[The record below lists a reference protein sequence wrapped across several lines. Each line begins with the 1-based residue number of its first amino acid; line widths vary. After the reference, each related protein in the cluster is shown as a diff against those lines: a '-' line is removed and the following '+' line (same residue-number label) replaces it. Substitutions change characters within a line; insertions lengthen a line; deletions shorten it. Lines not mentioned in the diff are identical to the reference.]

1 VTGKLF
7 NETWARIA
15 AVLVFLGFNFTFF
28 PQYILGVEGM
38 PRRYHTYPPEFQVL
52 NVLSS
57 AGAVVLAIGYLL
69 PLAYLAVSLKNG
81 ARSPANPWDA
91 TGLEWATPSPPPTH
105 NFDVPPR
112 PPERVYDYDP
122 TRPRASVRE
131 IPA

>member
-1 VTGKLF
+1 
-7 NETWARIA
+7 
-15 AVLVFLGFNFTFF
+15 VLVFLGFNFTFF

-69 PLAYLAVSLKNG
+69 PLFYLAVSLKRG
-81 ARSPANPWDA
+81 ARASANPWDA
-91 TGLEWATPSPPPTH
+91 RGLEWTTPSPPPTH
-105 NFDVPPR
+105 NFDTPPR

-122 TRPRASVRE
+122 AQPRPREVTA
-131 IPA
+131 